1 MLTRLQL
8 SEISRREGVPL
19 HAIERDYVQHLML
32 RRLPRRF
39 AFKGGTCLRIAYGSP
54 RYSEDLDFNADNPS
68 SEVGELLRTAAH
80 GLMDF
85 GIRADVTAETP
96 SKGNYLSK
104 LRYEGPLF
112 DGSPRSRG
120 SFRLEVSLRGEEVR
134 TEEKFVS
141 RTPYPDV
148 PQLVLRILTPGHLF
162 AEKTRAL
169 IIRRKPRDLFDVHF
183 LLARGIDCSR
193 TLLDKKMELYR
204 KRFSIEALGRA
215 VATSGRTWNRD
226 LEPLLGEVP
235 PFEPLAEEVLSAFHR
250 KVGKVGT

>member
-32 RRLPRRF
+32 RRLSRSF

-54 RYSEDLDFNADNPS
+54 RYSEDLDFNAVIPS
-68 SEVGELLRTAAH
+68 SEVGELLRAAAL

-96 SKGNYLSK
+96 TRGNYRSK
-104 LRYEGPLF
+104 VRYEGPLF
-112 DGSPRSRG
+112 DGNPRSPG

-134 TEEKFVS
+134 TEEKFVPH
-141 RTPYPDV
+141 TPYPDV
-148 PQLVLRILTPGHLF
+148 PQLVLRILTPEHLL

-169 IIRRKPRDLFDVHF
+169 IIRRKPRDLFDVQF
-183 LLARGIDCSR
+183 LLARGIDCS
-193 TLLDKKMELYR
+193 TALLDKKMELYR
-204 KRFSIEALGRA
+204 KRFSLEALEGA
-215 VATSGRTWNRD
+215 VAAAGRTWNRD

-235 PFEPLAEEVLSAFHR
+235 PLEPFAEEVLSAFHR
-250 KVGKVGT
+250 KFQKVGT